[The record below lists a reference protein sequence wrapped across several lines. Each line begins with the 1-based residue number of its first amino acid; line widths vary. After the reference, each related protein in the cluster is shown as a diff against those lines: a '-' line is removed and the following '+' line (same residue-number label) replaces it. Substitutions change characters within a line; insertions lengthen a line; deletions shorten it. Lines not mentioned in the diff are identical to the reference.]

1 MSLSRIGPFVLL
13 LLLVLG
19 TAHAHA
25 ASPAAVRYDAD
36 MLVVDGVEYPREPP
50 LTEGFAPGRV
60 VVQPKPGREA
70 AVESLLKRLGLK
82 VVEREGA
89 GLVVEVPA
97 GFEWQWNNA
106 LADVPDVDRTA
117 LQ

>member
-1 MSLSRIGPFVLL
+1 MSFPRVGPFVLS

-19 TAHAHA
+19 SVHAYS
-25 ASPAAVRYDAD
+25 ASPAAVRYDGD
-36 MLVVDGVEYPREPP
+36 TLVVDGVEHPREPP

-60 VVQPKPGREA
+60 LVQPKAGREA
-70 AVESLLKRLGLK
+70 DVEAVLKRFGLT
-82 VVEREGA
+82 VVAREGMSI
-89 GLVVEVPA
+89 VVEVPL

-106 LADVPDVDRTA
+106 LADVPNVDRTA

>member
-1 MSLSRIGPFVLL
+1 MSFPRIGPLVLL
-13 LLLVLG
+13 LVLVLG

-25 ASPAAVRYDAD
+25 ASSAAVRYDGD
-36 MLVVDGVEYPREPP
+36 TLVVDGVEHPREPP

-60 VVQPKPGREA
+60 LVQPKAGREA
-70 AVESLLKRLGLK
+70 DVEAVLKRFGLK
-82 VVEREGA
+82 VVARENSSF
-89 GLVVEVPA
+89 VVEVPA